1 MVMYNPYATS
11 FEMRSVYHLSLELEI
26 EEGLRLWTRI
36 CRILPKEGSGNQNT
50 NIGKVKMVVTKH
62 KSAITAFC
70 STFECKSAAF

>member
-11 FEMRSVYHLSLELEI
+11 FEMRSVYNLSLELEI

-50 NIGKVKMVVTKH
+50 NIGKVKMVVKH
-62 KSAITAFC
+62 KC
-70 STFECKSAAF
+70 SNYSILLHF